1 MKKNKIIGTVAV
13 VAIATMFALN
23 INYAIEGYGI
33 KNVSL
38 HPEVIAQ
45 TNGTGGGTT
54 GGGTTGGSTTG
65 GSTTGGKT
73 TGGSTTGGSTLNISI
88 DVDKNKIGTS
98 IKYETQKN
106 NGIGVSISF
115 SCAFAIGDKCPISGN
130 VGVTFKIP

>member
-45 TNGTGGGTT
+45 TNGTGGSTTGGSTTGGGTT
-54 GGGTTGGSTTG
+54 GGGTTGGGTTGGGTTGGGTTGGYTPLTYMGWGMACYAHPNIQIWYCTPLNSTTG
-65 GSTTGGKT
+65 GDPNCTAKP
-73 TGGSTTGGSTLNISI
+73 
-88 DVDKNKIGTS
+88 
-98 IKYETQKN
+98 
-106 NGIGVSISF
+106 
-115 SCAFAIGDKCPISGN
+115 CP
-130 VGVTFKIP
+130 KRH